1 MLLSLDA
8 PCVVVVVEVVPV
20 EDVPSTVIVT
30 ASIDPVFS
38 LVDTEII
45 THVMETTS
53 EFAVSVFEEILKA
66 S

>member
-30 ASIDPVFS
+30 ASIDPVFA